1 MGWFS
6 KSEPE
11 SEPKN
16 DMDDDYQPED
26 YGPPVDEDGNPL
38 IPDLFE
44 PGVWHRQTNA
54 DGDRAEYPELW
65 RGNR

>member
-1 MGWFS
+1 
-6 KSEPE
+6 
-11 SEPKN
+11 
-16 DMDDDYQPED
+16 MDDDYQPED

-44 PGVWHRQTNA
+44 PGVWHRATNA

-65 RGNR
+65 RR